1 MLPGAISAE
10 GIASGSGSTF
20 YASDM
25 FSGDIFRGDIRK
37 GVAEKFID
45 NPPGRNALG
54 LRVDVADRLLF
65 AAGGFDGKGY
75 VYDSSTG
82 ATLVSY
88 QFSEAPS
95 LINDVAL
102 TPAGAWFTNS
112 FQPELYFVPITN
124 GHAGE
129 FTTLHL
135 SGPAAVVQPDGI
147 NNNGIQATSDGSTLV
162 VSHSSSG
169 ALNVVNPNT
178 GTSRTI
184 DDLSLPNVDG
194 ILMRGAD
201 PVCRADLPEPD
212 GRGPPQRRPHLRFGE
227 KGDHEQP
234 VRGAHDRCPV
244 RGPAC
249 GSEREVRHR
258 PAPRCHQFRGCRR
271 RPLTDGAE
279 PRHAVGRRDEVDI
292 RLGRVTRAARAPV
305 STTGNVIRI
314 VASTASIRMTSRRR
328 PAKVRT
334 RSGSSGAACSP
345 DCRRQV
351 GDSGRAPAVGGTSAI
366 SGA

>member
-1 MLPGAISAE
+1 MSRFTMQAVTASAVAAAVLVTAAPAHADRQEFQIVLPGAISAE

-20 YASDM
+20 YASDL
-25 FSGDIFRGDIRK
+25 FSGDIFRGDVQK

-75 VYDSSTG
+75 VYDSNTG
-82 ATLVSY
+82 ATLVTY

-112 FQPELYFVPITN
+112 SQPELYFVPITN
-124 GHAGE
+124 GHPGE
-129 FTTLHL
+129 FTTLQL
-135 SGPAAVVQPDGI
+135 SGPAAAVQPDGI

-194 ILMRGAD
+194 ILM
-201 PVCRADLPEPD
+201 E
-212 GRGPPQRRPHLRFGE
+212 GRTLYAAQTFQNR
-227 KGDHEQP
+227 
-234 VRGAHDRCPV
+234 VA
-244 RGPAC
+244 
-249 GSEREVRHR
+249 EVRLS
-258 PAPRCHQFRGCRR
+258 GD
-271 RPLTDGAE
+271 LT
-279 PRHAVGRRDEVDI
+279 
-292 RLGRVTRAARAPV
+292 
-305 STTGNVIRI
+305 
-314 VASTASIRMTSRRR
+314 
-328 PAKVRT
+328 
-334 RSGSSGAACSP
+334 SGSVRKVITSSLFEVPTTVALFGDRLAAVNAKFDTGLPP
-345 DCRRQV
+345 D
-351 GDSGRAPAVGGTSAI
+351 ATSFEVVVLDL
-366 SGA
+366 

>member
-20 YASDM
+20 YASDL

-54 LRVDVADRLLF
+54 LRVDVADGLLF

-162 VSHSSSG
+162 VPHSSSG
-169 ALNVVNPNT
+169 ELNVVNPNT
-178 GTSRTI
+178 GASRTI

-194 ILMRGAD
+194 ILMQGRTLYAAQTFQNRIAEARLSG
-201 PVCRADLPEPD
+201 DLNAGSVRKVITSSLFEVPTTVALFGDRLAAVNAKFDTGLPPD
-212 GRGPPQRRPHLRFGE
+212 ATSFE
-227 KGDHEQP
+227 
-234 VRGAHDRCPV
+234 VVVVDR
-244 RGPAC
+244 
-249 GSEREVRHR
+249 
-258 PAPRCHQFRGCRR
+258 
-271 RPLTDGAE
+271 
-279 PRHAVGRRDEVDI
+279 
-292 RLGRVTRAARAPV
+292 
-305 STTGNVIRI
+305 
-314 VASTASIRMTSRRR
+314 
-328 PAKVRT
+328 
-334 RSGSSGAACSP
+334 
-345 DCRRQV
+345 
-351 GDSGRAPAVGGTSAI
+351 
-366 SGA
+366 

>member
-1 MLPGAISAE
+1 MKILRAYLCARFTMRAVTASAVAAAVLVTGAPAHAERQEFQIVLPGAISAE

-20 YASDM
+20 YASDL
-25 FSGDIFRGDIRK
+25 FSGDIFRGDVRK

-54 LRVDVADRLLF
+54 LRVDVADGLLF

-112 FQPELYFVPITN
+112 SQPELYFVPITN
-124 GHAGE
+124 GHPGE

-135 SGPAAVVQPDGI
+135 SGPAAVVQADGI

-194 ILMRGAD
+194 ILMQ
-201 PVCRADLPEPD
+201 
-212 GRGPPQRRPHLRFGE
+212 GRTLYAAQTFQNRI
-227 KGDHEQP
+227 
-234 VRGAHDRCPV
+234 A
-244 RGPAC
+244 
-249 GSEREVRHR
+249 EVRLS
-258 PAPRCHQFRGCRR
+258 GD
-271 RPLTDGAE
+271 LT
-279 PRHAVGRRDEVDI
+279 
-292 RLGRVTRAARAPV
+292 
-305 STTGNVIRI
+305 
-314 VASTASIRMTSRRR
+314 
-328 PAKVRT
+328 
-334 RSGSSGAACSP
+334 SGSVRKVITSSLFEVPTTVALFGDRLAAVNAKFDTGLPP
-345 DCRRQV
+345 D
-351 GDSGRAPAVGGTSAI
+351 ATSFEI
-366 SGA
+366 VVVDR

>member
-1 MLPGAISAE
+1 MKILRAHLCARFTATLWGQPVLVTAAPAQANHQEFQIVLPGAISAE

-20 YASDM
+20 YASDL

-169 ALNVVNPNT
+169 ALNVVNPKT

-194 ILMRGAD
+194 ILM
-201 PVCRADLPEPD
+201 E
-212 GRGPPQRRPHLRFGE
+212 GRTLYAAQTFQNR
-227 KGDHEQP
+227 
-234 VRGAHDRCPV
+234 VA
-244 RGPAC
+244 
-249 GSEREVRHR
+249 EVRLS
-258 PAPRCHQFRGCRR
+258 GD
-271 RPLTDGAE
+271 LT
-279 PRHAVGRRDEVDI
+279 
-292 RLGRVTRAARAPV
+292 
-305 STTGNVIRI
+305 
-314 VASTASIRMTSRRR
+314 
-328 PAKVRT
+328 
-334 RSGSSGAACSP
+334 SGSVRKVITSSLFEVPTTVALFGDRLAAVNAKFDTGLPP
-345 DCRRQV
+345 D
-351 GDSGRAPAVGGTSAI
+351 ATSFEVVVVDR
-366 SGA
+366 